1 MIEIKNLNKSYG
13 DLRVLNDISV
23 DIKKGEVIA
32 IIGPS
37 GGGKSTFLRCIN
49 RLEEPDSGHIKIN
62 GEDILDKK
70 SDINKI
76 RQKVSMV
83 FQHFNHFAN
92 KNVLQNLTLAPIKA
106 GILDKESAERRA
118 DELLKSVG
126 LSDKKF
132 AYPHKLS
139 GGQKQRIAIARSLAM
154 EPEVILFDEP
164 TSALDPEMIGEVLD
178 IMKDVAA
185 KGITML
191 VVTHEMGFARNV
203 ANRIFFMDKGK
214 IAVDDTPKN
223 VFTNPQHERLREF
236 LGKILNH

>member
-23 DIKKGEVIA
+23 DIKRGEVIA

-83 FQHFNHFAN
+83 FQHFNLFAN

-106 GILDKESAERRA
+106 GILDKESAEKRA

-185 KGITML
+185 RGITML

-223 VFTNPQHERLREF
+223 VFTNPQHERLKEF

>member
-23 DIKKGEVIA
+23 NIKKGEVIA

-83 FQHFNHFAN
+83 FQHFNLFAN

-223 VFTNPQHERLREF
+223 VFTNPQHERLKEF

>member
-49 RLEEPDSGHIKIN
+49 CLEEPDSGHIKIN
-62 GEDILDKK
+62 GEDILNKK

-83 FQHFNHFAN
+83 FQHFNLFAN

-178 IMKDVAA
+178 IMKDIAA

-191 VVTHEMGFARNV
+191 VVTHEMGFAKNV

-223 VFTNPQHERLREF
+223 VFTNPQHERLQEF

>member
-83 FQHFNHFAN
+83 FQHFNLFAN
-92 KNVLQNLTLAPIKA
+92 KNVLQNLTLAPIKD
-106 GILDKESAERRA
+106 GILDKESAEKRA

>member
-23 DIKKGEVIA
+23 NIKKGEVIA

-62 GEDILDKK
+62 GKDILNKK

-83 FQHFNHFAN
+83 FQHFNLFAN

-106 GILDKESAERRA
+106 GILDRESAERRA

-154 EPEVILFDEP
+154 DPEVILFDEP

>member
-13 DLRVLNDISV
+13 DLRVLNDISI

-83 FQHFNHFAN
+83 FQHFNLFAN

>member
-83 FQHFNHFAN
+83 FQHFNRFAN

>member
-62 GEDILDKK
+62 DEDILDKK

-83 FQHFNHFAN
+83 FQHFNLFAN

-154 EPEVILFDEP
+154 DPEVILFDEP

>member
-13 DLRVLNDISV
+13 DLRVLNDISI

-83 FQHFNHFAN
+83 FQHFNLFAN

-106 GILDKESAERRA
+106 GILDKESAEKRA

>member
-62 GEDILDKK
+62 GEDILNKK

-83 FQHFNHFAN
+83 FQHFNLFAN
-92 KNVLQNLTLAPIKA
+92 KNVLQNLTLAPIKD
-106 GILDKESAERRA
+106 GILDKESAEKRA

>member
-13 DLRVLNDISV
+13 DLLVLNDISV
-23 DIKKGEVIA
+23 NIKKGEVIA

-62 GEDILDKK
+62 GEDILNKK

-83 FQHFNHFAN
+83 FQHFNLFAN

-106 GILDKESAERRA
+106 GILDKESAEKRA

-154 EPEVILFDEP
+154 EPEGILFDEP

>member
-1 MIEIKNLNKSYG
+1 MIEIRNLCKNYG
-13 DLRVLNDISV
+13 DLQVLKDISV
-23 DIKKGEVIA
+23 DIKQGEIIA

-49 RLEEPDSGHIKIN
+49 RLEEPSSGHIKIN
-62 GEDILDKK
+62 GEDIVSKDV
-70 SDINKI
+70 DINKI
-76 RQKVSMV
+76 RQKISMV
-83 FQHFNHFAN
+83 FQHFNLFAN
-92 KNVLQNLTLAPIKA
+92 KNVMQNLTLAPIKS
-106 GILDKESAERRA
+106 GVFSKDEAEKKA
-118 DELLKSVG
+118 EELLKSVG

-132 AYPHKLS
+132 AFPHKLS

-154 EPEVILFDEP
+154 NPDAILFDEP

-185 KGITML
+185 RGLTML

-203 ANRIFFMDKGK
+203 ASRIFFMDGGK

-223 VFTNPQHERLREF
+223 VFENPQNPRLREF
-236 LGKILNH
+236 LGKVLNH

>member
-13 DLRVLNDISV
+13 DLLVLNDISV
-23 DIKKGEVIA
+23 NIKKGEVIA

-83 FQHFNHFAN
+83 FQHFNLFAN

-118 DELLKSVG
+118 EELLKSVG

-223 VFTNPQHERLREF
+223 VFSNPQHERLKEF